1 MPATRV
7 RTPNVHILAGSA
19 PLRVVIA
26 DDHAVYREGLAHAL
40 RRSGIE
46 VTCAVRS
53 AEVAIRVVEKTAT
66 DAAIL
71 DLQSRGFSGPE
82 AIRRIRR
89 TAPTTQ
95 VLVMGVWAAA
105 SDIFDAIMAGASGYL
120 EKHRPVDEIIG
131 SILKAAAGEPLG
143 PAVPQPGVSQGGA

>member
-82 AIRRIRR
+82 AIRRLRYR
-89 TAPTTQ
+89 APATQ
-95 VLVMGVWAAA
+95 VLVMGVWATA
-105 SDIFDAIMAGASGYL
+105 SDIFDAITAGAIGYL
-120 EKHRPVDEIIG
+120 EKHRPVEEIIE
-131 SILKAAAGEPLG
+131 SIRAAAAGKPLTPAILEPRG
-143 PAVPQPGVSQGGA
+143 SPEGA